1 MFYLFSNAHTCRA
14 HEELFWDYA
23 IHDVQRIRVDESSLL
38 PLSRSASPCEL
49 LCELLSDVQ
58 TPAKGGFSTSTQE
71 NPTNVQTP
79 ETRSI
84 LQPHALQFTPRAV
97 AVFAQSQFDEFV
109 TDDDEDAGDDAEKQ
123 LAVDDQIQFWR
134 DGICLSDNVTGRL
147 IGRKSNHVMR
157 YVTATNGEV
166 LACDRATSILQ
177 ADTPRGLTPHNPRV
191 DADGDDDV
199 IDSANPSAVYAAQH
213 QPVQSDAAGGL
224 SFELGERDS
233 APMAALWKLFQQPK
247 YRGGFLARSLFC
259 EATKEKD
266 IKVLPHPWNGGT
278 SLKTKVAELK
288 VQEQE
293 WLNWTEHDTINEWV
307 RKRVFSIIIAN
318 PRQNLTVTWK
328 GRSTQMAFIGSA
340 AITVTASH
348 KCRIAHLA
356 ADPNAKLL
364 IGLIYGAKDDRM
376 DVEAHELRVTQLW
389 REVAAS
395 FVNSP
400 SWVPSEDMVLEHV
413 YSAIDTTE
421 CPPSPGL
428 EWHTVKELWMEL
440 RTDWSR
446 LRTSTRSKTGASVL
460 ATGSLYDN
468 VWKHF
473 VCGNKMNFSCKVTAM
488 YCFELWDRT
497 ENVSGLPQWCN
508 RTLKD
513 VAALS
518 AGVESSATDSTATPT
533 PKGKGKDGKEP
544 PPVDSSARMC
554 SLLESIVS
562 NAHDGA
568 KKFQELE
575 AELRAL
581 QTASTLLGEDEDLKK
596 QVAERIKDATRR
608 LLARPLSSPTVPP
621 NISGTSVTPN

>member
-1 MFYLFSNAHTCRA
+1 
-14 HEELFWDYA
+14 
-23 IHDVQRIRVDESSLL
+23 
-38 PLSRSASPCEL
+38 
-49 LCELLSDVQ
+49 
-58 TPAKGGFSTSTQE
+58 
-71 NPTNVQTP
+71 
-79 ETRSI
+79 
-84 LQPHALQFTPRAV
+84 
-97 AVFAQSQFDEFV
+97 
-109 TDDDEDAGDDAEKQ
+109 
-123 LAVDDQIQFWR
+123 
-134 DGICLSDNVTGRL
+134 
-147 IGRKSNHVMR
+147 
-157 YVTATNGEV
+157 
-166 LACDRATSILQ
+166 
-177 ADTPRGLTPHNPRV
+177 
-191 DADGDDDV
+191 
-199 IDSANPSAVYAAQH
+199 
-213 QPVQSDAAGGL
+213 
-224 SFELGERDS
+224 
-233 APMAALWKLFQQPK
+233 
-247 YRGGFLARSLFC
+247 
-259 EATKEKD
+259 
-266 IKVLPHPWNGGT
+266 
-278 SLKTKVAELK
+278 
-288 VQEQE
+288 
-293 WLNWTEHDTINEWV
+293 
-307 RKRVFSIIIAN
+307 
-318 PRQNLTVTWK
+318 
-328 GRSTQMAFIGSA
+328 
-340 AITVTASH
+340 
-348 KCRIAHLA
+348 
-356 ADPNAKLL
+356 
-364 IGLIYGAKDDRM
+364 
-376 DVEAHELRVTQLW
+376 
-389 REVAAS
+389 
-395 FVNSP
+395 
-400 SWVPSEDMVLEHV
+400 
-413 YSAIDTTE
+413 
-421 CPPSPGL
+421 
-428 EWHTVKELWMEL
+428 MEL